1 MRVDAAG
8 AAVARTLLAML
19 AAMMHGSLA
28 NARGATTAVRL
39 RRMAP
44 SLATPVAFAGLA
56 LLVACGGSG
65 GGTMPTG
72 TPAGT
77 YTVSITATAGAQ
89 KATTSVSVT
98 VQ

>member
-1 MRVDAAG
+1 VSVVT
-8 AAVARTLLAML
+8 VAQTLLAML
-19 AAMMHGSLA
+19 AAMMLVSLA
-28 NARGATTAVRL
+28 STRGGTAALRL

-44 SLATPVAFAGLA
+44 SLATLVAFAGLT

-65 GGTMPTG
+65 SGTMPTG
-72 TPAGT
+72 TPANP
-77 YTVSITATAGAQ
+77 YTITITATAGTQ

>member
-1 MRVDAAG
+1 MT
-8 AAVARTLLAML
+8 VAQTLLGTLAGIMLVSL
-19 AAMMHGSLA
+19 AA
-28 NARGATTAVRL
+28 ARGATTALRL

-44 SLATPVAFAGLA
+44 SLATLFAFAGLA

-77 YTVSITATAGAQ
+77 YAITITATAGTQ
-89 KATTSVSVT
+89 KATTRVSET